1 MAGAQDVR
9 YKVAQYHSTTCSN
22 VACGNV
28 RTACDKQQPKWCFVA
43 QGCWVSKTGKLY
55 CEVCFATWP
64 DSGDNYTLEK
74 IAENCSCCHAPTA
87 EAVREER
94 RALASY
100 AMGNAPPPPEPRQA
114 FAIQDHLD
122 DARRGVVP
130 RPPPGLVQGLR
141 DEGPE
146 LGLLRA
152 KVLDLET
159 RLDRAERAI
168 RDQSDLEGRLLRSET
183 LLKKVCDTMV
193 IDVGDC

>member
-1 MAGAQDVR
+1 
-9 YKVAQYHSTTCSN
+9 
-22 VACGNV
+22 
-28 RTACDKQQPKWCFVA
+28 
-43 QGCWVSKTGKLY
+43 
-55 CEVCFATWP
+55 
-64 DSGDNYTLEK
+64 
-74 IAENCSCCHAPTA
+74 
-87 EAVREER
+87 
-94 RALASY
+94 
-100 AMGNAPPPPEPRQA
+100 MGNAPPPPEPRQA

-193 IDVGDC
+193 IDDVDYWLMSSWMSWSTIIDALFDIDEVMGHELVDDHWCTWMRSWRPFEFPIVNIDFLP